1 MFKNI
6 FNKDKNWILK
16 WIEAIIKF
24 GLNIGK
30 AKKRTFEGTAAALP
44 PRVMPRVRAD
54 PRPRPPTVEDVRPIP
69 QRPRPTVIETDA
81 DRERRIRRREQLY
94 AVEELVDALPRG
106 KSPHYYW
113 PKLVEVLQ
121 RLGRQEE
128 SIEVGKYYTFKYWAR
143 TRGKYF
149 DLYPVSI
156 IIDKKPSRVLG
167 INLHWRNAPQ
177 YVESI
182 YRNYNYSGFQSRL
195 YEIKEWELEHVM
207 KIATFCP
214 IKL

>member
-6 FNKDKNWILK
+6 FNKAKLWIMK
-16 WIEAIIKF
+16 WINAILQF
-24 GLNIGK
+24 GRNLGK
-30 AKKRTFEGTAAALP
+30 AKKRTFEGAGIPLDRRPVSPGRRPVSPVSRPKP
-44 PRVMPRVRAD
+44 PK
-54 PRPRPPTVEDVRPIP
+54 VES
-69 QRPRPTVIETDA
+69 DA
-81 DRERRIRRREQLY
+81 DRERKIRQREQLY

-128 SIEVGKYYTFKYWAR
+128 SIEVGKYYTFKYWAK

-149 DLYPVSI
+149 DLYPVSV
-156 IIDKKPSRVLG
+156 IIDKQPLKVLG
-167 INLHWRNAPQ
+167 INLHWQNAPQ
-177 YVESI
+177 YVESM
-182 YRNYNYSGFQSRL
+182 YRFYKYSGFKSRL
-195 YEIKEWELEHVM
+195 YEIKEWELDHVM
-207 KIATFCP
+207 RIATFCP